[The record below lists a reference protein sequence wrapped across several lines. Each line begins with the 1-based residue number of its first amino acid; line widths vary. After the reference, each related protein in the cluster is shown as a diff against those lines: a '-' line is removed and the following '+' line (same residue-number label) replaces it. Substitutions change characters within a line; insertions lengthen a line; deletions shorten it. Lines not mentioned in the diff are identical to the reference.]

1 MADLTEAQRKIL
13 DRTLAKEEERQR
25 EQSLVPTQRTR
36 TAMQGLTLGFAD
48 EIEARARA
56 LATGETY
63 EEALDKIRSGIKAY
77 QEARPTEAMAYELGG
92 AVAPM
97 LFTGGGAAAPT
108 LGRIALRGG
117 AEGAAYAFG
126 TGEGGAAERAAR
138 VPFGALGG
146 AAGGIV
152 GEKVARGAVRS
163 VEALVDAARRTTGR
177 RGASVVENEIQ
188 RLVEQTGKTP
198 DEIVQDI
205 MDGKILAENRT
216 IAASVKALRGQ
227 GGPAA
232 ATIQTA
238 LEQRPRRLRS
248 AAQQQIAEYLDDVS
262 ADPAASAI
270 RRRATSEAETVA
282 AERAAYAPFKTE
294 PVTNDVFMEL
304 ARVLETAPDVGE
316 SLNKIAQ
323 RQGMADLYTVAD
335 DGVVRFARRPTVEE
349 AEKIRRVLQQTARK
363 ESKAGDIDLSIATTD
378 IEKSLRSVLDVDVP
392 DLMSTRA
399 QAAAVRTNRD
409 AFQAGR
415 KALTGDVNE
424 VMVELEDKWA
434 KDPVT
439 LASYRSGFLAAL
451 QGRFATGQERTV
463 LRKMLEEGQKE
474 GMLLRALIPDPQ
486 DQAAVLRKLDI
497 ASEAEDVAQTVLRNT
512 QTAETMMAKQ
522 AQNAGVTAAEGVA
535 AATGDVNALLSISR
549 KFVDSFSRDLSAAER
564 SKIADI
570 LVSENPDLVRRAITD
585 ERAIAQAQQFIA
597 TIAPFVARSG
607 ATFGT
612 REAAGPSADLL
623 GPMAAPFLQDAIG
636 AINQ

>member
-77 QEARPTEAMAYELGG
+77 QEARPGEAMAYELGG

-97 LFTGGGAAAPT
+97 LFTGGGAAVPT
-108 LGRIALRGG
+108 MGRLALRGG

-138 VPFGALGG
+138 VPFGALTG
-146 AAGGIV
+146 AGGGVI
-152 GEKVARGAVRS
+152 GGKVAQYGIQG
-163 VEALVDAARRTTGR
+163 VEALVDAARRTSGR
-177 RGASVVENEIQ
+177 KGASVVENEIQ

-205 MDGKILAENRT
+205 IDGKILAENRT

-238 LEQRPRRLRS
+238 LEQRPRKLRS

-262 ADPAASAI
+262 ADPAASAV

-363 ESKAGDIDLSIATTD
+363 ESKAGDIDLSIATAD

-399 QAAAVRTNRD
+399 QAAAVRSNRD

-415 KALTGDVNE
+415 KALAGDVNE
-424 VMVELEDKWA
+424 VMVDLEDKWA
-434 KDPVT
+434 KDPET
-439 LASYRSGFLAAL
+439 LASFRSGFLAAL
-451 QGRFATGQERTV
+451 QGRFATGQERTA
-463 LRKMLEEGQKE
+463 LRRMLEEGQKE

-497 ASEAEDVAQTVLRNT
+497 ATEAEDVAQTVLRNT
-512 QTAETMMAKQ
+512 QTAETMMAQQ
-522 AQNAGVTAAEGVA
+522 AQNAGITAAESVA
-535 AATGDVNALLSISR
+535 AVTGDVNALLSISR

-564 SKIADI
+564 SKIAEI

-585 ERAIAQAQQFIA
+585 DRAIAQAQQFIA
-597 TIAPFVARSG
+597 TITPFVTRSG
-607 ATFGT
+607 ATFGA
-612 REAAGPSADLL
+612 REAAGPSADLF
-623 GPMAAPFLQDAIG
+623 GPMAAPFVQDAIG

>member
-77 QEARPTEAMAYELGG
+77 QEARPGEAMAYELGG

-97 LFTGGGAAAPT
+97 LFTGGGAAVPT
-108 LGRIALRGG
+108 MGRLALRGG

-138 VPFGALGG
+138 VPFGALTG
-146 AAGGIV
+146 AGGGVI
-152 GEKVARGAVRS
+152 GGKVAQYGIQG
-163 VEALVDAARRTTGR
+163 VEALVDAARRTSGR
-177 RGASVVENEIQ
+177 KGASVVENEIQ

-205 MDGKILAENRT
+205 IDGKILAENRT

-232 ATIQTA
+232 AKIQTA
-238 LEQRPRRLRS
+238 LEQRPLKLRS
-248 AAQQQIAEYLDDVS
+248 VAQQKIAEYLDDVS
-262 ADPAASAI
+262 ADPAASAV

-323 RQGMADLYTVAD
+323 RQSMADLYTVAD

-363 ESKAGDIDLSIATTD
+363 ESKAGDIDLSIATAD

-399 QAAAVRTNRD
+399 QAAAVRSNRD

-415 KALTGDVNE
+415 KALAGDVNE
-424 VMVELEDKWA
+424 VMVDLEDKWA
-434 KDPVT
+434 KDPET
-439 LASYRSGFLAAL
+439 LASFRSGFLAAL
-451 QGRFATGQERTV
+451 QGRFATGQERTA
-463 LRKMLEEGQKE
+463 LRRMLEEGQKE

-497 ASEAEDVAQTVLRNT
+497 ATEAEDVAQTVLRNT
-512 QTAETMMAKQ
+512 QTAETMMAQQ
-522 AQNAGVTAAEGVA
+522 AQNAGITAAESVA
-535 AATGDVNALLSISR
+535 AVTGDVNALLSISR

-564 SKIADI
+564 SKIAEI

-585 ERAIAQAQQFIA
+585 DRAIAQAQQFIA
-597 TIAPFVARSG
+597 TITPFVTRSG
-607 ATFGT
+607 ATFGA
-612 REAAGPSADLL
+612 REAAGPSADLF
-623 GPMAAPFLQDAIG
+623 GPMAAPFVQDAIG

>member
-146 AAGGIV
+146 AAGGIA

-205 MDGKILAENRT
+205 VDGKILAENRT

-262 ADPAASAI
+262 ADPTASAI

-434 KDPVT
+434 KDPAT

-463 LRKMLEEGQKE
+463 LRRMLEEGQKE

-497 ASEAEDVAQTVLRNT
+497 ATEAEDVAQTVLRNT

>member
-1 MADLTEAQRKIL
+1 MADMTEAQRKVL
-13 DRTLAKEEERQR
+13 ERTLAKEEERQR

-36 TAMQGLTLGFAD
+36 TALQGLTLGFAD
-48 EIEARARA
+48 ELEARARSI
-56 LATGETY
+56 ATGQSY
-63 EEALDKIRSGIKAY
+63 EETLDEIRSGIKAY
-77 QEARPTEAMAYELGG
+77 QEARPGEAMAYELGG

-108 LGRIALRGG
+108 LGRLALRGG

-138 VPFGALGG
+138 VPFGALTG
-146 AAGGIV
+146 AGGGVV
-152 GEKVARGAVRS
+152 GGKVAQYGIQG
-163 VEALVDAARRTTGR
+163 VEALVDAARRTSGR
-177 RGASVVENEIQ
+177 KGASVVENEIQ

-238 LEQRPRRLRS
+238 LEQRPRKLRS
-248 AAQQQIAEYLDDVS
+248 AAQQQIAEYLEDVS
-262 ADPAASAI
+262 ADPAASAM

-294 PVTNDVFMEL
+294 PVSNDVFVEL

-323 RQGMADLYTVAD
+323 RQGMADLYTVAE

-378 IEKSLRSVLDVDVP
+378 IERSLRSVLDVDVP

-399 QAAAVRTNRD
+399 QAAAVRSNRD
-409 AFQAGR
+409 AFIAGR
-415 KALTGDVNE
+415 KALAGDVNE
-424 VMVELEDKWA
+424 VMVDLEDKWA
-434 KDPVT
+434 KDPET
-439 LASYRSGFLAAL
+439 LASFRSGFLAAL
-451 QGRFATGQERTV
+451 QGRFATGQERTA
-463 LRKMLEEGQKE
+463 LRRMLEEGQKE

-497 ASEAEDVAQTVLRNT
+497 ATEAEDVAQTVLRNT
-512 QTAETMMAKQ
+512 QTAETMMAQQ
-522 AQNAGVTAAEGVA
+522 AQNAGITAAESVA

-570 LVSENPDLVRRAITD
+570 LVSENPELVRRAITD

-597 TIAPFVARSG
+597 TITPFVTRSG
-607 ATFGT
+607 ATFGA
-612 REAAGPSADLL
+612 REAAGPSADLF
-623 GPMAAPFLQDAIG
+623 GPMAAPFVQDAIG

>member
-77 QEARPTEAMAYELGG
+77 QEARPGEAMAYELGG

-97 LFTGGGAAAPT
+97 LFTGGGAAVPT
-108 LGRIALRGG
+108 MGRLALRGG

-138 VPFGALGG
+138 VPFGALTG
-146 AAGGIV
+146 AGGGVI
-152 GEKVARGAVRS
+152 GGKVAQYGIQG
-163 VEALVDAARRTTGR
+163 VEALVDAARRTSGR
-177 RGASVVENEIQ
+177 KGASVVENEIQ

-205 MDGKILAENRT
+205 IDGKILAENRT

-238 LEQRPRRLRS
+238 LEQRPRKLRS

-262 ADPAASAI
+262 ADPAASAV

-323 RQGMADLYTVAD
+323 RQGMADLYTVSD

-363 ESKAGDIDLSIATTD
+363 ESKAGDIDLSIATAD
-378 IEKSLRSVLDVDVP
+378 IEKSLRSVLDVDIP

-399 QAAAVRTNRD
+399 QAAAVRSNRD

-415 KALTGDVNE
+415 KALAGDVNE
-424 VMVELEDKWA
+424 VMVDLEDKWA
-434 KDPVT
+434 KDPET
-439 LASYRSGFLAAL
+439 LASFRSGFLAAL
-451 QGRFATGQERTV
+451 QGRFATGQERTA
-463 LRKMLEEGQKE
+463 LRRMLEEGQKE

-497 ASEAEDVAQTVLRNT
+497 ATEAEDVAQTVLRNT
-512 QTAETMMAKQ
+512 QTAETMMAQQ
-522 AQNAGVTAAEGVA
+522 AQNAGITAAESVA
-535 AATGDVNALLSISR
+535 AVTGDVNALLSISR

-564 SKIADI
+564 SKIAEI

-585 ERAIAQAQQFIA
+585 DRAIAQAQQFIA
-597 TIAPFVARSG
+597 TITPFVTRSG
-607 ATFGT
+607 ATFGA
-612 REAAGPSADLL
+612 REAAGPSADLF
-623 GPMAAPFLQDAIG
+623 GPMAAPFVQDAIG

>member
-77 QEARPTEAMAYELGG
+77 QEARPGEAMAYELGG

-97 LFTGGGAAAPT
+97 LFTGGGAAVPT
-108 LGRIALRGG
+108 MGRLALRGG

-138 VPFGALGG
+138 VPFGALTG
-146 AAGGIV
+146 AGGGVI
-152 GEKVARGAVRS
+152 GGKVAQYGIQG
-163 VEALVDAARRTTGR
+163 VEALVDAARRTSGR
-177 RGASVVENEIQ
+177 KGASVVENEIQ

-205 MDGKILAENRT
+205 IDGKILAENRT

-238 LEQRPRRLRS
+238 LEQRPRKLRS

-262 ADPAASAI
+262 ADPAASAV
-270 RRRATSEAETVA
+270 RRRATSEAETAA

-323 RQGMADLYTVAD
+323 RQSMADLYTVAD

-363 ESKAGDIDLSIATTD
+363 ESKAGDIDLSIATAD

-399 QAAAVRTNRD
+399 QAAAVRSNRD

-415 KALTGDVNE
+415 KALAGDVNE
-424 VMVELEDKWA
+424 VMVDLEDKWA
-434 KDPVT
+434 KDPET
-439 LASYRSGFLAAL
+439 LASFRSGFLAAL
-451 QGRFATGQERTV
+451 QGRFATGQERTA
-463 LRKMLEEGQKE
+463 LRRMLEEGQKE

-497 ASEAEDVAQTVLRNT
+497 ATEAEDVAQTVLRNT
-512 QTAETMMAKQ
+512 QTAETMMAQQ
-522 AQNAGVTAAEGVA
+522 AQNAGITAAESVA
-535 AATGDVNALLSISR
+535 AVTGDVNALLSISR

-564 SKIADI
+564 SKIAEI

-585 ERAIAQAQQFIA
+585 DRAIAQAQQFIA
-597 TIAPFVARSG
+597 TITPFVTRSG
-607 ATFGT
+607 ATFGA
-612 REAAGPSADLL
+612 REAAGPSADLF
-623 GPMAAPFLQDAIG
+623 GPMAAPFVQDAIG

>member
-77 QEARPTEAMAYELGG
+77 QEARPGEAMAYELGG

-97 LFTGGGAAAPT
+97 LFTGGGAAVPT
-108 LGRIALRGG
+108 MGRLALRGG

-138 VPFGALGG
+138 VPFGALTG
-146 AAGGIV
+146 AGGGVI
-152 GEKVARGAVRS
+152 GGKVAQYGIQG
-163 VEALVDAARRTTGR
+163 VEALVDAARRTSGR
-177 RGASVVENEIQ
+177 KGASVVENEIQ

-205 MDGKILAENRT
+205 IDGKILAENRT

-238 LEQRPRRLRS
+238 LEQRPRKLRS

-262 ADPAASAI
+262 ADPAASAV
-270 RRRATSEAETVA
+270 RRRATSEAETAA

-363 ESKAGDIDLSIATTD
+363 ESKAGDIDLSIATAD

-399 QAAAVRTNRD
+399 QAAAVRSNRD

-415 KALTGDVNE
+415 KALAGDVNE
-424 VMVELEDKWA
+424 VMVDLEDKWA
-434 KDPVT
+434 KDPET
-439 LASYRSGFLAAL
+439 LASFRSGFLAAL
-451 QGRFATGQERTV
+451 QGRFATGQERTA
-463 LRKMLEEGQKE
+463 LRRMLEEGQKE

-497 ASEAEDVAQTVLRNT
+497 ATEAEDVAQTVLRNT
-512 QTAETMMAKQ
+512 QTAETMMAQQ
-522 AQNAGVTAAEGVA
+522 AQNAGITAAESVA
-535 AATGDVNALLSISR
+535 AVTGDVNALLSISR

-564 SKIADI
+564 SKIAEI

-585 ERAIAQAQQFIA
+585 DRAIAQAQQFIA
-597 TIAPFVARSG
+597 TITPFVTRSG

-612 REAAGPSADLL
+612 REAAGPSADLF
-623 GPMAAPFLQDAIG
+623 GPMAAPFVQDAIG

>member
-77 QEARPTEAMAYELGG
+77 QEARPGEAMAYELGG

-97 LFTGGGAAAPT
+97 LFTGGGAAVPT
-108 LGRIALRGG
+108 MGRLALRGG

-138 VPFGALGG
+138 VPFGALTG
-146 AAGGIV
+146 AGGGVI
-152 GEKVARGAVRS
+152 GGKVAQYGIQG
-163 VEALVDAARRTTGR
+163 VEALVDAARRTSGR
-177 RGASVVENEIQ
+177 KGASVVENEIQ

-205 MDGKILAENRT
+205 IDGKILAENRT

-238 LEQRPRRLRS
+238 LEQRPRKLRS

-262 ADPAASAI
+262 ADPAASAV
-270 RRRATSEAETVA
+270 RRRATSEAETAA

-323 RQGMADLYTVAD
+323 RQSMADLYTVAD

-363 ESKAGDIDLSIATTD
+363 ESKAGDIDLSIATAD

-399 QAAAVRTNRD
+399 QAAAVRSNRD

-415 KALTGDVNE
+415 KALAGDVNE
-424 VMVELEDKWA
+424 VMVDLEDKWA
-434 KDPVT
+434 KDPET
-439 LASYRSGFLAAL
+439 LASFRSGFLAAL
-451 QGRFATGQERTV
+451 QGRFATGQERTA
-463 LRKMLEEGQKE
+463 LRRMLEEGQKE

-497 ASEAEDVAQTVLRNT
+497 ATEAEDVAQTVLRNT
-512 QTAETMMAKQ
+512 QTAETMMAQQ
-522 AQNAGVTAAEGVA
+522 AQNAGITAAESVA
-535 AATGDVNALLSISR
+535 AVTGDVNALLSISR

-564 SKIADI
+564 SKIAEI

-585 ERAIAQAQQFIA
+585 DRAIAQAQQFIA
-597 TIAPFVARSG
+597 TITPFVTRSG

-612 REAAGPSADLL
+612 REAAGPSADLF
-623 GPMAAPFLQDAIG
+623 GPMAAPFVQDAIG

>member
-13 DRTLAKEEERQR
+13 NRTLAKEEERQR
-25 EQSLVPTQRTR
+25 EQSLAPTQRTR
-36 TAMQGLTLGFAD
+36 TALQGLTLGFAD

-56 LATGETY
+56 LVTGETY

-77 QEARPTEAMAYELGG
+77 QEARPVEAMGYELGG

-97 LFTGGGAAAPT
+97 LFTGGGAAVPT
-108 LGRIALRGG
+108 LGRLALRGG

-138 VPFGALGG
+138 VPFGALTG
-146 AAGGIV
+146 AGGGVI
-152 GEKVARGAVRS
+152 GGKVAQYGIQS
-163 VEALVDAARRTTGR
+163 VEALVDAARRTSGR
-177 RGASVVENEIQ
+177 KGASVVENEIQ

-205 MDGKILAENRT
+205 IDGKILAENRT

-232 ATIQTA
+232 AKIQTA
-238 LEQRPRRLRS
+238 LEQRPLKLRS
-248 AAQQQIAEYLDDVS
+248 VAQQKIAEYLDDVS
-262 ADPAASAI
+262 ADPSASAV

-294 PVTNDVFMEL
+294 PVTNDVFLEL

-323 RQGMADLYTVAD
+323 RQGMADLYNVAD

-363 ESKAGDIDLSIATTD
+363 ESKAGDIDLSIATAD

-399 QAAAVRTNRD
+399 QAAAVRSNRD

-415 KALTGDVNE
+415 KALAGDVNE
-424 VMVELEDKWA
+424 VMVDLEDKWA
-434 KDPVT
+434 KDPET
-439 LASYRSGFLAAL
+439 LASFRSGFLAAL

-463 LRKMLEEGQKE
+463 LRKMLQEGQKE

-497 ASEAEDVAQTVLRNT
+497 ATEAEDVAQTVLRNT
-512 QTAETMMAKQ
+512 QTAETMMAQQ
-522 AQNAGVTAAEGVA
+522 AQNAGITAAESVA
-535 AATGDVNALLSISR
+535 AVTGDVNALLSISR

-564 SKIADI
+564 SKIAEI
-570 LVSENPDLVRRAITD
+570 LVSENPDLVRRAIND
-585 ERAIAQAQQFIA
+585 DRAIAQAQQFIA
-597 TIAPFVARSG
+597 TITPFVTRSG
-607 ATFGT
+607 ATFGA
-612 REAAGPSADLL
+612 REAARPSADLF
-623 GPMAAPFLQDAIG
+623 GPMAAPFVQDAIG

>member
-13 DRTLAKEEERQR
+13 ERTLAKEEERQR

-56 LATGETY
+56 LVTGETY

-77 QEARPTEAMAYELGG
+77 QEARPIEAMGYELGG

-108 LGRIALRGG
+108 LGRLALRGG

-138 VPFGALGG
+138 VPFGALTG
-146 AAGGIV
+146 AGGGVI
-152 GEKVARGAVRS
+152 GGKVAQYGIQS
-163 VEALVDAARRTTGR
+163 VEALVDAARRTSGR
-177 RGASVVENEIQ
+177 KGASVVENEIQ

-205 MDGKILAENRT
+205 IDGKILAENRT
-216 IAASVKALRGQ
+216 IAASVKSLRGQ

-232 ATIQTA
+232 AKIQTA
-238 LEQRPRRLRS
+238 LEQRPLKLRS
-248 AAQQQIAEYLDDVS
+248 VAQQKIAEYLDDVS
-262 ADPAASAI
+262 ADPAASAV

-294 PVTNDVFMEL
+294 PVTNDVFLEL

-323 RQGMADLYTVAD
+323 RQGMADLYNVAD

-363 ESKAGDIDLSIATTD
+363 ESKAGDIDLSIATAD

-399 QAAAVRTNRD
+399 QAAAVRSNRD

-415 KALTGDVNE
+415 KALAGDVNE
-424 VMVELEDKWA
+424 VMVDLEDKWA
-434 KDPVT
+434 KDPET
-439 LASYRSGFLAAL
+439 LASFRSGFLAAL

-463 LRKMLEEGQKE
+463 LRKMLQEGQKE

-497 ASEAEDVAQTVLRNT
+497 ATEAEDVAQTVLRNT
-512 QTAETMMAKQ
+512 QTAETMMAQ
-522 AQNAGVTAAEGVA
+522 RAQNAGITAAESVA
-535 AATGDVNALLSISR
+535 AVTGDVNALLSISR

-564 SKIADI
+564 SKIAEI

-585 ERAIAQAQQFIA
+585 DRAIAQAQQFIA
-597 TIAPFVARSG
+597 TITPFVTRSG
-607 ATFGT
+607 ATFGA
-612 REAAGPSADLL
+612 REAAKPSADLF
-623 GPMAAPFLQDAIG
+623 GPMAAPFVQDAIG